1 MKKKSLVC
9 FAFIGLLSL
18 IACSS
23 EKVYSYDKY
32 KSLLAKK
39 EFAPQET
46 KVHIDIEEDGVKTTS
61 DLTYDS
67 DSGRWIGTV
76 IEDFDGEEIEMT
88 TYEALN
94 IVPFVSTLSKTAEYL
109 NMDVNKAYKFYV
121 SKDEYRIVIKASS
134 GKGTNEGETKFNK
147 DGLMTYSYGIM
158 KNKDGETIHEET
170 KTYTYSL

>member
-1 MKKKSLVC
+1 MKKKSLIYV
-9 FAFIGLLSL
+9 AFIGLLSL
-18 IACSS
+18 IACSG
-23 EKVYSYDKY
+23 EKTYNYDNY
-32 KSLLAKK
+32 KRLLAKK
-39 EFAPQET
+39 EFAPQETKVHIDIEEDGVKTTSDLTYDSDSGRWIGTVIEDFEET

-134 GKGTNEGETKFNK
+134 GKGTN
-147 DGLMTYSYGIM
+147 
-158 KNKDGETIHEET
+158 
-170 KTYTYSL
+170 